1 MPEQRAEQ
9 AGDLRWHQAGPASGV
24 FAMSL
29 EPSGADLFY
38 GNDQVGIVVPVQGVF
53 GEPWHW
59 WWSASGKGIPARRT
73 AAEFPSREAAKAA
86 CEEYVRMC
94 LGLPARKAEGS

>member
-1 MPEQRAEQ
+1 MSEQLKDLQWHRAP
-9 AGDLRWHQAGPASGV
+9 PATGV

-29 EPSGADLFY
+29 EPSSADLFH
-38 GNDQVGIVVPVQGVF
+38 GNEQVGIVAAVQGTF

-59 WWSASGKGIPARRT
+59 WWSASGQGIPAWRS
-73 AAEFPSREAAKAA
+73 AADFPSREAAKAA

-94 LGLPARKAEGS
+94 LGLPAKEAEE

>member
-1 MPEQRAEQ
+1 MPEQLK
-9 AGDLRWHQAGPASGV
+9 DLRWHQATPASGG

-29 EPSGADLFY
+29 EPSSADLFY
-38 GNDQVGIVVPVQGVF
+38 GSEQVGIVVAVQGVF

-59 WWSASGKGIPARRT
+59 WWSASGKGIPAWRS
-73 AAEFPSREAAKAA
+73 AADAPSREAAKAA

-94 LGLPARKAEGS
+94 LGLPVKKAEES